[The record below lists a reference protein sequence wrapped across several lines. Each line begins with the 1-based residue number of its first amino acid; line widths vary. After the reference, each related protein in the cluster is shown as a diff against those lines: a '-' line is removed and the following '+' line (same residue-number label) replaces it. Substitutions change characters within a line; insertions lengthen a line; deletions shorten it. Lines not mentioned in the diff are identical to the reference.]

1 MVVLSLRCR
10 TWAFSTC
17 GKWGLLFVVASCCRS
32 QAPGTQVSALAARGL
47 RSCGLQALER
57 GLYLWHVGAAA
68 PHMWSLPRPGIT
80 PIPCIGNR
88 FLSNIPPGKS
98 KTTVLITIMEVW
110 MNHTM
115 NSGSSPRVG
124 IMNYFREEQN
134 QQIRGSSLLLNATA
148 EKTSIHKGLC
158 QPFWVSLLS
167 DCMSAVLR
175 GRST

>member
-1 MVVLSLRCR
+1 M
-10 TWAFSTC
+10 
-17 GKWGLLFVVASCCRS
+17 VASCCRS

-47 RSCGLQALER
+47 RSCGLQALEC
-57 GLYLWHVGAAA
+57 GLGTCGTWVQL
-68 PHMWSLPRPGIT
+68 LPTCGVFPDQGSH
-80 PIPCIGNR
+80 PSPALANR
-88 FLSNIPPGKS
+88 FLSNTPPGKS

-115 NSGSSPRVG
+115 NSGSSPKVG

-175 GRST
+175 GCST